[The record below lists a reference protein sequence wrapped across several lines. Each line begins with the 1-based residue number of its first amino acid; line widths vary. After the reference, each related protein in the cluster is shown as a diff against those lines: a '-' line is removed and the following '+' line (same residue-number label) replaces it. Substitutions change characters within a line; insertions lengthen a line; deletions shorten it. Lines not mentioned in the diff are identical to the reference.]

1 MKDSNGNSV
10 SVSSSKLQQK
20 IDELNKKIESLET
33 ENQELKEQLSEYKN
47 VHQKI
52 KHLPKYQK
60 RFLQLLIM
68 KMIND

>member
-33 ENQELKEQLSEYKN
+33 EKSR
-47 VHQKI
+47 I
-52 KHLPKYQK
+52 K
-60 RFLQLLIM
+60 RAI
-68 KMIND
+68 IRI